1 VAAWLARGTLVALVV
16 VAIVGGVMLVSGVL
30 QVRSSLQDAH
40 ADMRALRSALADVD
54 SEAASQALADA
65 EANLEEARATT
76 GSIVWSAASHLPFV
90 RHSTRTIREV
100 VEVAGAAVDIGRVAV
115 DDEAG
120 VLRRGLDL
128 EVIDGQV
135 DLAPLIEARDLVA
148 VMPIADLEVAR
159 EGLARP
165 REGWMPQQVLDG
177 RAETLAL
184 ADEVLTTAR
193 LAEDLTTALPGF
205 LGADGPRY
213 YFVGM
218 QTSAHLRG
226 TGGMIGFWGI
236 LRVEEGRF
244 SFGQTEVY
252 DVAEDSASAEE
263 SGVERIGS
271 LGGPLDQGVESNPEF
286 VDRYRRLAGHSS
298 FAQVNLDPDLPTV
311 APIALELFEMRTEQ
325 QLDGVIL
332 LDPVGVQRLL
342 EATGS
347 SVPLAVEVAAG
358 LGLDDELPTERFAEV
373 VTVDVYER
381 LGAERTSERNQAL
394 GHLGDV
400 AFGRVFDGGWD
411 GAEMARAVIEAAQ
424 GRHLQVYSVASDEQ
438 AAFASV
444 GVAGALTPA
453 EGVDL
458 LAVTANNTGG
468 GKQDV
473 HVGHSFDISVD
484 LSDVRRAEDGSL
496 SVLRTASIEVGL
508 DNPLPESGLDEYV
521 IGNCVV
527 DDDVNRC
534 FEGPPGRN
542 WTWFSMWL
550 PLATDVVGARTDLG
564 SRVSGLQDYRDHLV
578 VDQYLGTPPEAR
590 SSFGIDVE
598 GRAPVRVDDD
608 ALVYELRW
616 WRQAKAIP
624 DLLDVEVAVP
634 DGWSIRDVELV
645 GGGEGRGMGVHGE
658 GIALEV
664 TTNGS
669 VVHLRGTVTADTSL
683 RIHLDGGDQG

>member
-16 VAIVGGVMLVSGVL
+16 AAVVGGVMLVSGVL

-76 GSIVWSAASHLPFV
+76 GSIVWSTASHLPFV

-128 EVIDGQV
+128 EVIDGEV

-252 DVAEDSASAEE
+252 DVAEDEAERR
-263 SGVERIGS
+263 GVRRGT
-271 LGGPLDQGVESNPEF
+271 
-286 VDRYRRLAGHSS
+286 DRFARR
-298 FAQVNLDPDLPTV
+298 
-311 APIALELFEMRTEQ
+311 
-325 QLDGVIL
+325 
-332 LDPVGVQRLL
+332 
-342 EATGS
+342 
-347 SVPLAVEVAAG
+347 AAG
-358 LGLDDELPTERFAEV
+358 PGGREQPGLRRPLPAASGSQLLRAGQPRSGPA
-373 VTVDVYER
+373 DR
-381 LGAERTSERNQAL
+381 RSDRPGAVRDADRAAARR
-394 GHLGDV
+394 GHP
-400 AFGRVFDGGWD
+400 
-411 GAEMARAVIEAAQ
+411 ARP
-424 GRHLQVYSVASDEQ
+424 G
-438 AAFASV
+438 
-444 GVAGALTPA
+444 
-453 EGVDL
+453 
-458 LAVTANNTGG
+458 
-468 GKQDV
+468 
-473 HVGHSFDISVD
+473 
-484 LSDVRRAEDGSL
+484 RRAEASGSDGL
-496 SVLRTASIEVGL
+496 VG
-508 DNPLPESGLDEYV
+508 S
-521 IGNCVV
+521 
-527 DDDVNRC
+527 
-534 FEGPPGRN
+534 
-542 WTWFSMWL
+542 
-550 PLATDVVGARTDLG
+550 
-564 SRVSGLQDYRDHLV
+564 
-578 VDQYLGTPPEAR
+578 
-590 SSFGIDVE
+590 
-598 GRAPVRVDDD
+598 
-608 ALVYELRW
+608 
-616 WRQAKAIP
+616 
-624 DLLDVEVAVP
+624 
-634 DGWSIRDVELV
+634 V
-645 GGGEGRGMGVHGE
+645 GGGSRGRARAG
-658 GIALEV
+658 
-664 TTNGS
+664 
-669 VVHLRGTVTADTSL
+669 
-683 RIHLDGGDQG
+683 